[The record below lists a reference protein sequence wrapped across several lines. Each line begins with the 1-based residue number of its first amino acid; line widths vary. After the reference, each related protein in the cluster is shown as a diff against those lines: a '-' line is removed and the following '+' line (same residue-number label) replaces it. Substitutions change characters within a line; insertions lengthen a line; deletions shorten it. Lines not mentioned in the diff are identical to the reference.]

1 MRNPNKSEF
10 FTFNPKASGMYGE
23 KGFFTLNVG
32 GAREIVIGTSQG
44 GNSPAAVDWVIS
56 NESYEQLI
64 DTGGTG
70 LLRGDANYLP
80 LVNGQMPLVVHSN
93 DEYLTLCK
101 NPAGKGATF
110 LHVWVIR

>member
-44 GNSPAAVDWVIS
+44 SATAVDWVIS
-56 NESYEQLI
+56 NETYEQLI

-70 LLRGDANYLP
+70 LLRADANYLP
-80 LVNGQMPLVVHSN
+80 LVNGQMPIVVHSN
-93 DEYLTLCK
+93 DEYLTLCL
-101 NPAGKGATF
+101 NPAGKGTAF